1 MAGTLVAAPQ
11 LVWNV
16 TRNQLGSQRSN
27 ERCGRALLVNVPKSY
42 RTGVEVGL
50 SGTLRHS

>member
-1 MAGTLVAAPQ
+1 MYYHNQ
-11 LVWNV
+11 LVPNGAMSDV
-16 TRNQLGSQRSN
+16 G
-27 ERCGRALLVNVPKSY
+27 EALLVNVPKSY